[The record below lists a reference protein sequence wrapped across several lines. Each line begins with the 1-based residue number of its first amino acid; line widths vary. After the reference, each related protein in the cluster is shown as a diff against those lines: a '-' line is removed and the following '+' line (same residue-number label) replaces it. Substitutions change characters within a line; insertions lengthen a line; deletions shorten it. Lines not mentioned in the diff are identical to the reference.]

1 MVRRRARN
9 NNKNYVEGGRNE
21 MLGGRLRGKIKRRFK
36 RRRGGGLRG
45 WLWGWLECRL
55 RSPGAV

>member
-1 MVRRRARN
+1 MVRRRARHS
-9 NNKNYVEGGRNE
+9 NKNDVEGGRHE

-36 RRRGGGLRG
+36 RRRGCGLRG